1 MRRILVPVDGSATAE
16 RALDHAIAMAVEMKS
31 VELVILSVHEG
42 IESYGR
48 AAAYFPAET
57 LDEIEKKH
65 SEVVLAPISE
75 RLNAVG
81 LRFRLESRAGDPS
94 HAIADCATDLGCDM
108 IVMGTRG
115 MGAVANL
122 VLGSVATKVV
132 HLSKVPVLLV
142 K

>member
-1 MRRILVPVDGSATAE
+1 MRRILIPVDGSATAD
-16 RALDHAIAMAVEMKS
+16 RALDYAAVMASEMQAVEI
-31 VELVILSVHEG
+31 VVLSVHEG

-48 AAAYFPAET
+48 AAAYFPAEK
-57 LDEIEKKH
+57 LEEIERKH
-65 SEVVLAPISE
+65 SETVLAPISE
-75 RLNAVG
+75 RLEAAG
-81 LRFRLESRAGDPS
+81 LRFRLESRPGDPA
-94 HAIADCATDLGCDM
+94 HAIADCAADVGCDM

>member
-1 MRRILVPVDGSATAE
+1 MRRMLIPVDGSETAD
-16 RALDHAIAMAVEMKS
+16 RALEYATVMAAELKA

-48 AAAYFPAET
+48 AAAYFPAEK
-57 LDEIEKKH
+57 LEEIEKRH
-65 SEVVLAPISE
+65 SEAVLAPISE
-75 RLNAVG
+75 RLKAAG

-94 HAIADCATDLGCDM
+94 HAIADCAAELGCDM
-108 IVMGTRG
+108 IIMGTRG
-115 MGAVANL
+115 MGAVATL